1 MIAIVD
7 YGVGNLFSL
16 HASLKYIGQEAEITG
31 DSERLERADR
41 IILPGVGAFGDAAV
55 KLRDTGLGEA
65 VSREAKKG
73 KPLLGICL
81 GMQLLFEE
89 SFEFGR
95 YEGLALLKGVVA
107 PIKDRLPGP
116 IVADRAYKVPHIGW
130 NALVFPKS
138 EKSPLFKFTNEGEH
152 VYFVHSYHAEGCA
165 DSIIAAAEYGVMLTA
180 AVGLGNVMG
189 TQFHPEKSGDVGLNI
204 LRAFTQL

>member
-7 YGVGNLFSL
+7 YGVGTLFSL
-16 HASLKYIGQEAEITG
+16 GASLSFIGQEAEITG
-31 DSERLERADR
+31 DSARLERAER
-41 IILPGVGAFGDAAV
+41 IILPGVGAFGDAAQ
-55 KLRDTGLGEA
+55 KLRDTGLGD
-65 VSREAKKG
+65 VVVREAKRG

-95 YEGLALLKGVVA
+95 YEGLGLLRGVVA
-107 PIKDRLPGP
+107 PIKDRLP
-116 IVADRAYKVPHIGW
+116 ATYKIPHIGW
-130 NALVFPKS
+130 NALVFPTG

-152 VYFVHSYHAEGCA
+152 VYFVHSYHAEGCE
-165 DSIIAAAEYGVMLTA
+165 DTIIATAEYGAMLTA
-180 AVGLGNVMG
+180 AVGRGNVLG